1 VVSSPDAVPTTTT
14 LSAENLDKRFSGP
27 PLFSGL
33 SFAAKRGL
41 VAVSGRNG
49 SGKTTLLKIL
59 AGLVRPSSGRVIL
72 ERGGAALA
80 DGARR
85 LAVGW
90 AGPDLAF
97 YGELTGEEN
106 LRFFRK
112 ATGRPAESGEM
123 TRRLLDAGLSEE
135 AIGRRVEEYSTG
147 MVQRLRIAFARLFDP
162 EILLLDEPTAGLDAQ
177 GREMVR
183 RVVEESRRAG
193 TVVVASND
201 ERDFDEPD
209 QMIVLGGREAEGGR
223 R

>member
-1 VVSSPDAVPTTTT
+1 LAAVVSSPDAVPTTTT

-33 SFAAKRGL
+33 SFAAARGL

-59 AGLVRPSSGRVIL
+59 AGLVRPSSGRVEL
-72 ERGGAALA
+72 SRGGAALTG
-80 DGARR
+80 GARR

-106 LRFFRK
+106 LRFFRN
-112 ATGRPAESGEM
+112 ASGLPAESSELR
-123 TRRLLDAGLSEE
+123 RRLRDAGLAED
-135 AIGRRVEEYSTG
+135 AIDRRVEEYSTG

-183 RVVEESRRAG
+183 RAVDQSRRNG

-201 ERDFDEPD
+201 ERDFVDPD
-209 QMIVLGGREAEGGR
+209 QRIALGAG
-223 R
+223 

>member
-14 LSAENLDKRFSGP
+14 LSAENLDKRFTGP
-27 PLFSGL
+27 PLFSAL
-33 SFAAKRGL
+33 SFEAARGL

-59 AGLVRPSSGRVIL
+59 AGLVRPSSGRVSL
-72 ERGGAALA
+72 SRGGAALT
-80 DGARR
+80 GREHR

-106 LRFFRK
+106 LSFFRR
-112 ATGRPAESGEM
+112 ANGLPAESSELK
-123 TRRLLDAGLSEE
+123 RRLRDAGLADD

-183 RVVEESRRAG
+183 RTVEESRREG

-201 ERDFDEPD
+201 ERDFVDPD
-209 QMIVLGGREAEGGR
+209 QRIALGER
-223 R
+223 

>member
-1 VVSSPDAVPTTTT
+1 MVSSPDAVPTTTT
-14 LSAENLDKRFSGP
+14 LSAENLDKRFTGP
-27 PLFSGL
+27 PLFSAL
-33 SFAAKRGL
+33 SFEAARGL

-59 AGLVRPSSGRVIL
+59 AGLVRPSSGRVSL
-72 ERGGAALA
+72 SRGGAALT
-80 DGARR
+80 GRERR

-106 LRFFRK
+106 LSFFRR
-112 ATGRPAESGEM
+112 ANGLPAESSELK
-123 TRRLLDAGLSEE
+123 RRLRDAGLADD

-147 MVQRLRIAFARLFDP
+147 MVQRLRIAFACLFDP

-183 RVVEESRRAG
+183 RTVEESRREG

-201 ERDFDEPD
+201 ERDFVDPD
-209 QMIVLGGREAEGGR
+209 QRIALGER
-223 R
+223 